1 MRLPSVVM
9 VNDNLQVW
17 CEIKTP
23 EALLG
28 QVLGDP
34 HSPGRFRVV
43 SASHPQHALNQNTY
57 IFFSLHPEF
66 PSCLDRSSWKFW
78 RLPSCLWVSSW
89 QRYEQAWKNTAT
101 AWKWLLTC
109 ICCCIVMLMVD
120 VEGSEGS
127 ELTFNHIRGD
137 EKCLLWWAL
146 LNSWHADPH
155 YQPQFSWICIC
166 KTFCIICCWKIW
178 NDIRP
183 CFNEYLFLY
192 KT

>member
-1 MRLPSVVM
+1 MRNQNSRGSSWPSPWWPTLPWKVQGGKC
-9 VNDNLQVW
+9 L
-17 CEIKTP
+17 P
-23 EALLG
+23 L
-28 QVLGDP
+28 
-34 HSPGRFRVV
+34 
-43 SASHPQHALNQNTY
+43 SAYCVALNQNS

-101 AWKWLLTC
+101 ASKWFLIC
-109 ICCCIVMLMVD
+109 SCCCIVMLMVD